1 MTSSQ
6 DSTNLLESIKLLYS
20 RIMALHAESRA
31 RSSLNSNNVTVS
43 QDIATPLSQVIEKL
57 ATSAASKLPDTT
69 EPPEPELEKEAHERA
84 SINRDPAS
92 WTELGELSLH
102 LKDSHRYLGPSMDT
116 GDRLV
121 QSTWE
126 HLHASIRLARQGNAE
141 AARLHAELTNNALNE
156 AAYYLPESIYSQFSK
171 EVMEAL
177 KDIIDQNSATY

>member
-6 DSTNLLESIKLLYS
+6 DSANLLDSIKRLYS

-31 RSSLNSNNVTVS
+31 RSSLNHSNTTVI
-43 QDIATPLSQVIEKL
+43 QDIASPLSQVIDKL
-57 ATSAASKLPDTT
+57 AANATSKPVNTVDST
-69 EPPEPELEKEAHERA
+69 ELEQEETSYNRA
-84 SINRDPAS
+84 TITRENVSQAEP
-92 WTELGELSLH
+92 GELSLH
-102 LKDSHRYLGPSMDT
+102 LKDTHRYSGPSQDT
-116 GDRLV
+116 GDRLI

-156 AAYYLPESIYSQFSK
+156 AMHYLPESEYSQFSK

-177 KDIIDQNSATY
+177 KNITDQS